1 MTKWRVGERVQTR
14 DAYGEALLE
23 LGRRRDDIVVMDS
36 DLQRSNK
43 TYAFGQAHP
52 ERFFDMG
59 IAEADMVC
67 TAAGVAATG
76 LTVFATSFAMFVPGR
91 AYDQIRLQLG
101 YARENVKIVGVS
113 AGLTQG
119 PDGATHQSLD
129 DIGLTRMLPGLTV
142 LVPADA
148 TEAYQAV
155 IAAAEFEGPV
165 YIRLG
170 RYPTPVLFG
179 EDYRF
184 EIGAVPVMRRGGDV
198 VIYATGIM
206 TALALDAAA
215 ILEGQGVEATVLN
228 VSTLKPLDTAVIVD
242 AAQGKR
248 LAVTMEEHWISGG
261 LGSAVAETLAELHGM
276 PPLLR
281 VGVEDQFGQ
290 SATADELLVHYGL
303 APSKVVETILS
314 KMEAVPGVTAAP

>member
-1 MTKWRVGERVQTR
+1 MKWMLGERVETR

-23 LGRRRDDIVVMDS
+23 LGRQHQNVAVLDS

-43 TYAFGQAHP
+43 TYDFGQAYP

-67 TAAGVAATG
+67 TAAGMAATG
-76 LTVFATSFAMFVPGR
+76 MTVFATSFAMFVPGR
-91 AYDQIRLQLG
+91 AYDQIRLQLS
-101 YARENVKIVGVS
+101 YAQENVKIVGVS

-129 DIGLTRMLPGLTV
+129 DIALTRILPGMTV

-148 TEAYQAV
+148 TEAYKAV
-155 IAAAEFEGPV
+155 LAAAEIETPV

-170 RYPTPVLFG
+170 RYPTPVIFG

-184 EIGAVPVMRRGGDV
+184 EIGAMPVMRQGADLA
-198 VIYATGIM
+198 ICATGIM
-206 TALALDAAA
+206 TALALETGGILAESGCEAA
-215 ILEGQGVEATVLN
+215 VLN
-228 VSTLKPLDTAVIVD
+228 VSTIKPLDQKAILD
-242 AAQGKR
+242 AAVGKKIC
-248 LAVTMEEHWISGG
+248 VTMEEHWINGG
-261 LGSAVAETLAELHGM
+261 LGSAVAETLAEVPGT

-281 VGVEDQFGQ
+281 LGVRDQFGQ
-290 SATADELLVHYGL
+290 SATADELLEHYGL
-303 APSKVVETILS
+303 TPARMAETILKALPS
-314 KMEAVPGVTAAP
+314 

>member
-1 MTKWRVGERVQTR
+1 MTKWQVGDWVQTR

-23 LGRRRDDIVVMDS
+23 LGRSRADVVVMDS

-43 TYAFGQAHP
+43 TYDFGQAHP
-52 ERFFDMG
+52 ERFFDLG

-67 TAAGVAATG
+67 TAAGMAATG

-91 AYDQIRLQLG
+91 AYDQIRLQLS

-129 DIGLTRMLPGLTV
+129 DIALTRILPDMTV

-155 IAAAEFEGPV
+155 IAAAEVEGPA
-165 YIRLG
+165 YIRMG
-170 RYPTPVLFG
+170 RYPTPVLFDD
-179 EDYRF
+179 DYRF
-184 EIGAVPVMRRGGDV
+184 EIGVIPVMRSGGDI

-206 TALALDAAA
+206 TALALDAAE
-215 ILEGQGVEATVLN
+215 ILAGMGIEASVLN
-228 VSTLKPLDTAVIVD
+228 VPTIKPLDAASILD
-242 AAQGKR
+242 AARDKC

-261 LGSAVAETLAELHGM
+261 LGSAVAEKLAEVASM

-281 VGVEDQFGQ
+281 IGVDDQFGQ
-290 SATADELLVHYGL
+290 SATADELLAHYGL
-303 APSKVVETILS
+303 TPSQMAEIILGR
-314 KMEAVPGVTAAP
+314 MESLGT

>member
-1 MTKWRVGERVQTR
+1 MKWQIGDRVETR

-23 LGRRRDDIVVMDS
+23 LGRRRLEVVVMDS

-43 TYAFGQAHP
+43 TYEFGQAHP
-52 ERFFDMG
+52 ERFFDLG

-67 TAAGVAATG
+67 TAAGMAATG
-76 LTVFATSFAMFVPGR
+76 CTVFATSFAMFIPGR
-91 AYDQIRLQLG
+91 AYDQIRLQLS

-129 DIGLTRMLPGLTV
+129 DIALTRLLPDLTV

-155 IAAAEFEGPV
+155 LAAAEVPGPV
-165 YIRLG
+165 YLRLG

-179 EDYRF
+179 EEYRF
-184 EIGAVPVMRRGGDV
+184 EVGAVPIMRRGGDL

-206 TALALDAAA
+206 TTLALDTADILAGRGLEAA
-215 ILEGQGVEATVLN
+215 VLN
-228 VSTLKPLDTAVIVD
+228 VPTLKPLNAAVILD
-242 AAQGKR
+242 ATVGKH

-261 LGSAVAETLAELHGM
+261 LGSAVAETLAEAGGG
-276 PPLLR
+276 PPLQRL
-281 VGVEDQFGQ
+281 GVRDQFGQ
-290 SATADELLVHYGL
+290 SATADELLMHYGL
-303 APSKVVETILS
+303 TPPQMVETILRR
-314 KMEAVPGVTAAP
+314 METM

>member
-1 MTKWRVGERVQTR
+1 MMKWRIGERVETR

-23 LGRRRDDIVVMDS
+23 LGRRRADVAVMDA

-52 ERFFDMG
+52 ERFFDLG

-67 TAAGVAATG
+67 TAAGMAATG
-76 LTVFATSFAMFVPGR
+76 FTVFATSFAMFVPGR
-91 AYDQIRLQLG
+91 AYDQIRLQLS

-129 DIGLTRMLPGLTV
+129 DIALTRLLPDLTV

-155 IAAAEFEGPV
+155 IAAAEIEGPV

-170 RYPTPVLFG
+170 RYPTPVLFD
-179 EDYRF
+179 EEYRF
-184 EIGAVPVMRRGGDV
+184 EIGAVPVMRLGGDIV
-198 VIYATGIM
+198 VYATGIM
-206 TALALDAAA
+206 TALALETAEILAGEGIEAA
-215 ILEGQGVEATVLN
+215 VLN
-228 VSTLKPLDTAVIVD
+228 VPTLKPLDLAAILD
-242 AAQGKR
+242 AARGKR

-261 LGSAVAETLAELHGM
+261 LGSAVAETLAEVPGT

-281 VGVEDQFGQ
+281 IGVEDRFGQ
-290 SATADELLVHYGL
+290 SATADELLAHYGL
-303 APSKVVETILS
+303 TPSRMVETILQR
-314 KMEAVPGVTAAP
+314 MESVDLLW

>member
-1 MTKWRVGERVQTR
+1 MKWELGERVQTR

-23 LGRRRDDIVVMDS
+23 LGRQRRDVVVLDS

-43 TYAFGQAHP
+43 TYDFGQAHP

-67 TAAGVAATG
+67 TAAGMAATG
-76 LTVFATSFAMFVPGR
+76 MTVFATSFAMFVPGR
-91 AYDQIRLQLG
+91 AYDQIRLQLS
-101 YARENVKIVGVS
+101 YAQENVKIVGVS

-129 DIGLTRMLPGLTV
+129 DVALTRLLPGMTV

-148 TEAYQAV
+148 TEAFQAV
-155 IAAAEFEGPV
+155 LAAAEITTPV

-170 RYPTPVLFG
+170 RYPTPVIFG

-184 EIGAVPVMRRGGDV
+184 EIGAVPSMRQGSDI

-206 TALALDAAA
+206 TALALDTCRHLSEAGIEAAVLNVPTIKPLDSQA
-215 ILEGQGVEATVLN
+215 ILEAATNKKLC
-228 VSTLKPLDTAVIVD
+228 
-242 AAQGKR
+242 
-248 LAVTMEEHWISGG
+248 VTMEEHWISGG
-261 LGSAVAETLAELHGM
+261 LGSAVAETLAEVHGV

-281 VGVEDQFGQ
+281 IGVHDAFGQ
-290 SATADELLVHYGL
+290 SASADELLVHYGL
-303 APSKVVETILS
+303 TPDSMAKSILERIRS
-314 KMEAVPGVTAAP
+314 

>member
-1 MTKWRVGERVQTR
+1 MKWKIGDRVETR
-14 DAYGEALLE
+14 DAYGEALLD
-23 LGRRRDDIVVMDS
+23 LGRRRPDVVVMDS

-43 TYAFGQAHP
+43 TYDFGQAHP
-52 ERFFDMG
+52 ERFFDLG

-67 TAAGVAATG
+67 TAAGMAATG

-91 AYDQIRLQLG
+91 AYDQIRLQLS

-129 DIGLTRMLPGLTV
+129 DIALTRLLPDLTV

-155 IAAAEFEGPV
+155 IAAAEVEGPV

-170 RYPTPVLFG
+170 RYPTPVLFD
-179 EDYRF
+179 ETYRF
-184 EIGAVPVMRRGGDV
+184 EIGAVPKMRQGDDV
-198 VIYATGIM
+198 VIYAAGIM
-206 TALALDAAA
+206 TSLALDAAT
-215 ILEGQGVEATVLN
+215 ILTGKGIEAAVLN
-228 VSTLKPLDTAVIVD
+228 VPTIKPLHTAAILD
-242 AAQGKR
+242 AAAGKR

-261 LGSAVAETLAELHGM
+261 LGSALAETLSEVRGM

-281 VGVEDQFGQ
+281 IGVEDRFGQ
-290 SATADELLVHYGL
+290 SATADELLAHYGL
-303 APSKVVETILS
+303 TPDKMVETILS
-314 KMEAVPGVTAAP
+314 RMESMGDNSW

>member
-1 MTKWRVGERVQTR
+1 MMKWKIGDRIETR
-14 DAYGEALLE
+14 DAYGEALLA
-23 LGRRRDDIVVMDS
+23 LGQQRGDIAVMDS

-67 TAAGVAATG
+67 TAAGMAATG

-101 YARENVKIVGVS
+101 YAQENVKIVGVS

-129 DIGLTRMLPGLTV
+129 DIALTRMLPGLAV

-155 IAAAEFEGPV
+155 IAAAEIPTPV

-179 EDYRF
+179 QDYRF
-184 EIGAVPVMRRGGDV
+184 EIGAVPVLRTGDDV

-206 TALALDAAA
+206 AALALDTAQILAGHGIEAA
-215 ILEGQGVEATVLN
+215 VLN
-228 VSTLKPLDTAVIVD
+228 VSTIKPLNTGVVLE
-242 AAQGKR
+242 AAAGKTQ
-248 LAVTMEEHWISGG
+248 AVTMEEHWISGG
-261 LGSAVAETLAELHGM
+261 LGSAIAETLSEVHHT

-281 VGVEDQFGQ
+281 LGVRDQFGQ
-290 SATADELLVHYGL
+290 SATADELLAHYGL
-303 APSKVVETILS
+303 TPAQMAGAIL
-314 KMEAVPGVTAAP
+314 ARL

>member
-1 MTKWRVGERVQTR
+1 MMKWMLGERVETR

-23 LGRRRDDIVVMDS
+23 LGRQRQDVAVLDS

-43 TYAFGQAHP
+43 TYDFGQVFP

-67 TAAGVAATG
+67 TAAGMAATG
-76 LTVFATSFAMFVPGR
+76 MTVFATSFAMFVPGR
-91 AYDQIRLQLG
+91 AYDQIRLQLS
-101 YARENVKIVGVS
+101 YAQENVKIVGVS

-129 DIGLTRMLPGLTV
+129 DVALTRMLPGMTV

-155 IAAAEFEGPV
+155 LAAADITTPV

-170 RYPTPVLFG
+170 RYPTPVIFG
-179 EDYRF
+179 PDYQF
-184 EIGAVPVMRRGGDV
+184 EIGAVQNMRQGEHLA
-198 VIYATGIM
+198 IFATGIM
-206 TALALDAAA
+206 TALALDTCEILTRSGLEAA
-215 ILEGQGVEATVLN
+215 VLN
-228 VSTLKPLDTAVIVD
+228 VPTIKPLNQKAILD
-242 AAQGKR
+242 AAVGKQ
-248 LAVTMEEHWISGG
+248 LCVTMEEHWISGG
-261 LGSAVAETLAELHGM
+261 LGSAVAETLAEVIGT

-281 VGVEDQFGQ
+281 IGVQDRFGQ
-290 SATADELLVHYGL
+290 SATADELLEHYGL
-303 APSKVVETILS
+303 TPGRMAETILE
-314 KMEAVPGVTAAP
+314 MLPL

>member
-1 MTKWRVGERVQTR
+1 MRWKVGEYVETR

-23 LGRRRDDIVVMDS
+23 LGQRRADIVVLDS

-52 ERFFDMG
+52 ERFFDLG

-67 TAAGVAATG
+67 TAAGMAATG

-101 YARENVKIVGVS
+101 YGRENVKIVGVS

-129 DIGLTRMLPGLTV
+129 DVALTRMLPDLKV

-155 IAAAEFEGPV
+155 IVAAETEGPV
-165 YIRLG
+165 YLRLG
-170 RYPTPVLFG
+170 RYPTPVLFD
-179 EDYRF
+179 ESYRF
-184 EIGAVPVMRRGGDV
+184 EIGVMPQMRQGGDV
-198 VIYATGIM
+198 SIYSTGIM
-206 TALALDAAA
+206 TALALDTAQ
-215 ILEGQGVEATVLN
+215 ILARDGFEATVLN
-228 VSTLKPLDTAVIVD
+228 VPTIKPLPAGPVAEAVR
-242 AAQGKR
+242 GKR

-261 LGSAVAETLAELHGM
+261 LGSAVAEILAEAPGM

-281 VGVEDQFGQ
+281 IGVEDQFGQ
-290 SATADELLVHYGL
+290 SATADELLEHYRL
-303 APSKVVETILS
+303 TPEQMARAILN
-314 KMEAVPGVTAAP
+314 KLGPATGPGGP